1 MDVIDERELKNF
13 LRGRP
18 PANLM
23 IATVLGKVLDPAS
36 TWEERRPYWHYLM
49 ATGRASTV
57 AAALAEGLKLKIRI
71 PFDLLIEV
79 AAEAGLKPK
88 DLVVQALT
96 KGLRKQHAQEEVLG
110 ARAWD
115 AFEPKLAEMR
125 ARLFEHRRELQREYK
140 DGLLEKFE
148 FLENQRMYDQ
158 AGRVLRRML
167 ELYPEEPKYRTLKAR
182 FQEERAREVLTGR
195 RIRAREKFERT
206 ETLPSTSDQ
215 EMLKCF
221 LEEGVKVVMDKRD
234 VAPALSVAL
243 WFLDDYAGA
252 GEALRWAE
260 PSAAVDWMRAEVL
273 FAGRRFL
280 ECLDLVGTLEIK
292 YVNDPETTFAVS
304 YLRAQCLRELGQPGP
319 ALETLQSIVR
329 IRPNYR
335 SATQLI
341 HEWQEGTDW
350 E

>member
-1 MDVIDERELKNF
+1 MDVIDERELRDF

-23 IATVLGKVLDPAS
+23 ISTVLDKVLDEALS
-36 TWEERRPYWHYLM
+36 WEERRPYWHYLLQ
-49 ATGRASTV
+49 TGRASTV
-57 AAALAEGLKLKIRI
+57 AAALSEGLKNKLRV
-71 PFDLLIEV
+71 PFDIFIQIASDAQLS
-79 AAEAGLKPK
+79 PSP
-88 DLVVQALT
+88 LVIQAIT
-96 KGLRKQHAQEEVLG
+96 KGIRKQHAQEEVLG

-115 AFEPKLAEMR
+115 HFEPKLAEMR
-125 ARLFEHRRELQREYK
+125 ERLFEHRRQLQREYK

-167 ELYPEEPKYRTLKAR
+167 ELYPEEPKYHALRSR
-182 FQEERAREVLTGR
+182 FQEERAREVLSNR

-221 LEEGVKVVMDKRD
+221 LEEGVKTVMDKRG
-234 VAPALSVAL
+234 VAPSLGIAL
-243 WFLDDYAGA
+243 WFMDDYAGA
-252 GEALRWAE
+252 GEVLRWAE
-260 PSAAVDWMRAEVL
+260 PSSAVDWMQAEVM

-280 ECLDLVGTLEIK
+280 ECLDFVGRLEIK
-292 YVNDPETTFAVS
+292 YVSDPETTFAVS
-304 YLRAQCLRELGQPGP
+304 YLRAQCLKELGQPGP
-319 ALETLQSIVR
+319 ALETMQSIVR

-341 HEWQEGTDW
+341 HEWQEGNDW